1 MENLKLNPEA
11 PIPELFMAIQNKINE
26 IIDTINNELTSMPIE

>member
-26 IIDTINNELTSMPIE
+26 IVLIQSIMS